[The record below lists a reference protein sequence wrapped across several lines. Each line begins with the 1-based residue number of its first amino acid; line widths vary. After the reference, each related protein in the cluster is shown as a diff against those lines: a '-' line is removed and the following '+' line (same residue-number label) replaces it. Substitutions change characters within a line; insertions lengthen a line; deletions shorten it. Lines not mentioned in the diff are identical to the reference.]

1 MNLDHNVKRVTGYGF
16 VQDIKGAFKQVTY
29 TDFTIYLNFTN
40 FKLYHIFQ
48 EYMAYH
54 SIVVDF

>member
-1 MNLDHNVKRVTGYGF
+1 MNLDHIVKRVTGYGF
-16 VQDIKGAFKQVTY
+16 VQDIKGAFKQVTIL
-29 TDFTIYLNFTN
+29 TLLIYLNFTY
-40 FKLYHIFQ
+40 FKLDHIFQ